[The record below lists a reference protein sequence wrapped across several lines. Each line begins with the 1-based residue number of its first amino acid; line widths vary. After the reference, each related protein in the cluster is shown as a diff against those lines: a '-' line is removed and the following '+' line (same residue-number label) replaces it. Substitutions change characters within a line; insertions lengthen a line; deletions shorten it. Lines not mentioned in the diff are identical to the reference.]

1 MDDNN
6 FTYKI
11 GTVLATV
18 IAVCLMV
25 AAVGVTVKFI
35 FWLF

>member
-1 MDDNN
+1 MDNN
-6 FTYKI
+6 KFTYKI
-11 GTVLATV
+11 GTVLAIV
-18 IAVCLMV
+18 ISVCLMV